1 MKTGYAIFENSSR
14 LIALFGNR
22 ADAEEMVL
30 SLFEELSYFLYLV
43 DAEMGFTI
51 QEHFN
56 GKRRAY
62 TSKKKKYSFE
72 TYVLLSGAIVASYT
86 IREKVLFE

>member
-1 MKTGYAIFENSSR
+1 MKTGYAVFENSSR

-56 GKRRAY
+56 GKRKAY
-62 TSKKKKYSFE
+62 ASKKKKYSFE